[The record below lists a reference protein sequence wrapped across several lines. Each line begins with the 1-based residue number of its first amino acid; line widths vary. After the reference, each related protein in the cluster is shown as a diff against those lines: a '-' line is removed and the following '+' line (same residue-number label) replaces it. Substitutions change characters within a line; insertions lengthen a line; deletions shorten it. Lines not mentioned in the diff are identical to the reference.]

1 MTEHPKEDSDTG
13 MKVYLGEWISSMS
26 NFETSN
32 DLSTYHIKNQILY
45 TFYAYKNFVPL
56 AL

>member
-32 DLSTYHIKNQILY
+32 DLCTYHIKSQILY